1 MIEIENV
8 SKRWGESVALDG
20 VSLSIAA
27 GQFVVLVGE
36 SGSGKTTTL
45 ELVNR
50 TEEPTSGRVLV
61 SGTDVASVD
70 PIELRR
76 SMGTVFQRFL
86 LFPHLTV
93 AENVGLVPRLSG
105 WQPERTAARVRSL
118 LELVDLEPSTYAQ
131 RMPRELSGGQ
141 QQRVGVARAL
151 AAEPKILLM
160 DEPFGALDP
169 ITRDGLSREC
179 RRLHD
184 ELSLTTLMVTHDM
197 TEALLL
203 ADRIVVLHRGRVLQV
218 GSADELLHTPAD
230 DHVSAMLESPRRQ
243 IARLRELSS

>member
-1 MIEIENV
+1 MIELESV
-8 SKRWGESVALDG
+8 VKRWGDSVALDG
-20 VSLSIAA
+20 VSISIAA
-27 GQFVVLVGE
+27 GEFVALVGE

-61 SGTDVASVD
+61 SGSDVASVD

-76 SMGTVFQRFL
+76 SIGTVFQRFL

-93 AENVGLVPRLSG
+93 FENVGLVPRLSG
-105 WQPERTAARVRSL
+105 WQRDRIGARVHELLSL
-118 LELVDLEPSTYAQ
+118 VGLDPATYAE

-151 AAEPKILLM
+151 AARPKILLM

-169 ITRDGLSREC
+169 VTRDALSREC

-184 ELSLTTLMVTHDM
+184 ELGLTTLLVTHDM

-218 GSADELLHTPAD
+218 GTADELLRTPAD
-230 DHVSAMLESPRRQ
+230 EHVSALLDSPRRQ